1 MLAVSPEF
9 DQQTVGLPGMQ
20 YVSNHLLSLSL
31 SLGPD
36 AGHVAYFL
44 VHFFRGLNTP
54 GASVC

>member
-1 MLAVSPEF
+1 MFAVSPEF

-31 SLGPD
+31 GPD
-36 AGHVAYFL
+36 AAHVAYFL
-44 VHFFRGLNTP
+44 VRFFRGLNTP